1 MKKLYLITFLL
12 TSFYTFSSSAGPT
25 GEKAFDPLVN
35 SYLTAVELSKD
46 GNINAVKNREVIY
59 SFLNKDQQLIVHS
72 YYFKKAE
79 KDIARLKLI
88 KKMVNSN
95 KVLEV
100 HHSNKKP
107 TELSYLKS
115 ITPNKF
121 IFF

>member
-25 GEKAFDPLVN
+25 GEKVFDPLVN
-35 SYLTAVELSKD
+35 SYLTVVELSKD

-59 SFLNKDQQLIVHS
+59 KFLNKDQQLMVHN
-72 YYFKKAE
+72 YFIKKVE
-79 KDIARLKLI
+79 KDIAALKLI

-100 HHSNKKP
+100 HHTKSKP
-107 TELSYLKS
+107 T
-115 ITPNKF
+115 
-121 IFF
+121 

>member
-25 GEKAFDPLVN
+25 GEKVFDPLVN
-35 SYLTAVELSKD
+35 SYLTVVELSKD

-59 SFLNKDQQLIVHS
+59 KFLNKDQQLIVHN
-72 YYFKKAE
+72 YYIKKVE
-79 KDIARLKLI
+79 KDIAALRLI

-100 HHSNKKP
+100 HHTKTKP
-107 TELSYLKS
+107 TELSYIKS

>member
-1 MKKLYLITFLL
+1 MVILMLL
-12 TSFYTFSSSAGPT
+12 
-25 GEKAFDPLVN
+25 K
-35 SYLTAVELSKD
+35 
-46 GNINAVKNREVIY
+46 IEVIY

-72 YYFKKAE
+72 YYIKKIE
-79 KDIARLKLI
+79 KDIAALKLI
-88 KKMVNSN
+88 KKMANSN

-100 HHSNKKP
+100 HHTNKRP